1 MRRSA
6 MMVITYQTFVVR
18 TPRHTILV
26 DTCTGEDKGHPPPFD
41 FPGKERWRNELFAL
55 GVGYEKIDYVFCT
68 HLHIDHTGWNTTLR
82 DGRWVPTFP
91 NAKYIFHKREYAAW
105 EAEHAKGANPPGT
118 VFRDNCL
125 PIVEAGQALLVDDD
139 YALDDTVT
147 LTPTPGHS
155 PCHCCVNIFSKG
167 QRAVVTGDMMHHAIQ
182 CRELDWSPESD
193 WDPKQ
198 AAVSRRRFFAA
209 VAGHRHAD
217 AADPF
222 PDADGRVGHGGRRPL
237 RLPFQAGLAAM
248 SDNPVYDYIVVG
260 AGSAGAVVASR
271 LSESGAYR
279 VLLLEAGTRGS
290 SHFWSRVPVGT
301 SKMIDDPAVNW
312 CYKSEPDEGSG
323 GRRIDVP
330 RGKMMGGSSSIN
342 GMVYIRGQ
350 AQDYDHWAQ
359 LGNRGWSYQDVLPI
373 FQRMERYE
381 GGSDKFRGRDGL
393 LRVTDTPRHKVPLLE
408 KIIEAAGQIGLA
420 VQSRPERRDP
430 GRHRHVA
437 GHDCRWPPPE
447 HRRLLSRSGARTA
460 KSGHRARRD
469 GGSNRPGRQALRRRA
484 LLGRRYQREARASR
498 EVIVSGG
505 SINSPKL
512 LELSGIGQP
521 ELLRSL
527 GITPV
532 HELRGV
538 GENLRDH
545 YSPRI
550 KFAITGKNLTFNDNA
565 RGWRLAREAV
575 KYALFGTGFLA
586 STAVPIRMYFRT
598 REGLETPDATI
609 SILPF
614 LYEMVGRQR
623 RVAKRQGITMNA
635 NVLRSE
641 STGSIHI
648 KSTDPGEAPAI
659 RFNFLSTE
667 HDRAGILA
675 VIRKGR
681 ELMATSPLKE
691 ITGEE
696 IAPGAQLQSDEELLD
711 WVRNNAETTY
721 HPVGTCKM
729 GSDPLAVVDR
739 ELRVHGIEDLRVA
752 DASIMPTLTSGNTN
766 APSIMIGEK
775 CAEMVL
781 AAAAARKAAA

>member
-1 MRRSA
+1 M
-6 MMVITYQTFVVR
+6 T
-18 TPRHTILV
+18 
-26 DTCTGEDKGHPPPFD
+26 D
-41 FPGKERWRNELFAL
+41 
-55 GVGYEKIDYVFCT
+55 
-68 HLHIDHTGWNTTLR
+68 
-82 DGRWVPTFP
+82 
-91 NAKYIFHKREYAAW
+91 NAA
-105 EAEHAKGANPPGT
+105 
-118 VFRDNCL
+118 
-125 PIVEAGQALLVDDD
+125 
-139 YALDDTVT
+139 
-147 LTPTPGHS
+147 
-155 PCHCCVNIFSKG
+155 
-167 QRAVVTGDMMHHAIQ
+167 
-182 CRELDWSPESD
+182 
-193 WDPKQ
+193 
-198 AAVSRRRFFAA
+198 
-209 VAGHRHAD
+209 
-217 AADPF
+217 
-222 PDADGRVGHGGRRPL
+222 
-237 RLPFQAGLAAM
+237 
-248 SDNPVYDYIVVG
+248 YDYIVVG

-279 VLLLEAGTRGS
+279 VLLLEAGTKGS
-290 SHFWSRVPVGT
+290 NHFWARVPVGT

-342 GMVYIRGQ
+342 GMVYMRGQ

-359 LGNRGWSYQDVLPI
+359 LGNRGWSFQDVLPI
-373 FQRMERYE
+373 FRRMERYE
-381 GGSDKFRGRDGL
+381 GGSDKLRGRNGL
-393 LRVTDTPRHKVPLLE
+393 LRVTDTPRNKVPLLE
-408 KIIEAAGQIGLA
+408 KIIEAAGRIGLPFNPDLNGETQEGVGMSQVTISGGKRQSTA
-420 VQSRPERRDP
+420 VCYLDPVRGRPNLIIEQGAMAESLILEGRRCV
-430 GRHRHVA
+430 GLRYSVN
-437 GHDCRWPPPE
+437 GV
-447 HRRLLSRSGARTA
+447 T
-460 KSGHRARRD
+460 
-469 GGSNRPGRQALRRRA
+469 RQARVA
-484 LLGRRYQREARASR
+484 R

-512 LELSGIGQP
+512 LELSGIGQG
-521 ELLRSL
+521 ERLRVF

-532 HELRGV
+532 HELPGV

-550 KFAITGKNLTFNDNA
+550 KFAILERNLTFNDNA
-565 RGWRLAREAV
+565 RGWRLTREAL

-586 STAVPIRMYFRT
+586 STAVPVRIYFRT

-648 KSTDPGEAPAI
+648 KSSDPAEPPAI

-667 HDRAGILA
+667 HDRTGILA

-691 ITGEE
+691 VAGEE
-696 IAPGAQLQSDEELLD
+696 IAPGAKLQSDAELLD

-729 GSDPLAVVDR
+729 GADPLAVVDS
-739 ELRVHGIEDLRVA
+739 ELRVHGIEGLRVA

-766 APSIMIGEK
+766 APAIMIGEK
-775 CAEMVL
+775 CADMVL
-781 AAAAARKAAA
+781 ATATARKAAA